1 MSSFR
6 GLAIRVATGNGDP
19 IHSHHQE
26 SKLNKQSNDH
36 GITRRAIMSSAALG
50 IAAAGTAP
58 IATAFAAAPPPTGP
72 ASPQLTP
79 AQALAALKRGNQ
91 EFLAGRPVTQDTDG
105 RRRLAIARA
114 QYPIAVLVSCSD
126 SRVPPELL
134 FGRGLGQLFI
144 IRNAG
149 NTIDTVAMGSL
160 EYAVAELNVPLVV
173 VMGHERCGA
182 VAAAVSVVTEGAT
195 FPGSIGQMVE
205 PIIPAVL
212 DARRANPG
220 DLLDASVRANVSRTV
235 KRLREFSEPLILD
248 RLRQNKLRI
257 VGARYDLD
265 DGTVD
270 FFDEG

>member
-1 MSSFR
+1 MKKDN
-6 GLAIRVATGNGDP
+6 GL
-19 IHSHHQE
+19 
-26 SKLNKQSNDH
+26 
-36 GITRRAIMSSAALG
+36 TRRAIMSTAVIG
-50 IAAAGTAP
+50 AAAAATAP
-58 IATAFAAAPPPTGP
+58 LAGRLWAAPPATANP
-72 ASPQLTP
+72 APPSLTP
-79 AQALAALKRGNQ
+79 DQALEALKRGNR
-91 EFLAGRPVTQDTDG
+91 EFLAGRAVTPDPDG
-105 RRRLAIARA
+105 RRRLEIARG

-134 FGRGLGQLFI
+134 FGRGLGELFI

-182 VAAAVSVVTEGAT
+182 VAAAVSVVEQGAT

-212 DARRANPG
+212 DARRSNPA
-220 DLLDASVRANVSRTV
+220 DLLDASVRANVRRTV
-235 KRLREFSEPLILD
+235 ARLREFSEPMVLE
-248 RLRQNKLRI
+248 RVEQRRLRI

-265 DGTVD
+265 DGNVD